1 MKFIGIIISLLIIGY
16 FVIDYSVSNFKL
28 NVGGASVPAYQ
39 TQDIKNLYTDSC
51 TAGNYITFKNNG
63 ADYKTS
69 NDSKIFKIVLASDL
83 NYYEIGYTDSPIA
96 CSGSGLLN
104 NVIVQKQSLN
114 ATNDVSVN
122 KISTVL
128 DIPEDKYIY
137 INFTGSTSAI
147 NILILDSKNIL
158 N

>member
-16 FVIDYSVSNFKL
+16 FIIDYSVSNFKL
-28 NVGGASVPAYQ
+28 NIGGAEVPAYQ

-51 TAGNYITFKNNG
+51 SAGNYITFKNNG
-63 ADYKTS
+63 SDYKT
-69 NDSKIFKIVLASDL
+69 NNLSKIFKINLSSNL

-96 CSGSGLLN
+96 CSGSGLSN
-104 NVIVQKQSLN
+104 AVVVQKQSLN
-114 ATNDVSVN
+114 ATNDISVN
-122 KISTVL
+122 KISSVL
-128 DIPEDKYIY
+128 NIPKDKYIY

-147 NILILDSKNIL
+147 NILILDSKSIL